1 MVLQRSCVTAV
12 LIISCLGLVARPAC
26 GLARLEE
33 SAIEKHK
40 AFLSMSFEKNAQL
53 RTIIKNVGMCAGVA
67 VAIGSAY
74 YLFKHDEVVQVV
86 PQLPTEPS
94 LEQVAKLINYHDKR
108 IAGIEQHIIGPQFGS
123 LAWVKATAG
132 HFFLSPVFFFTIL
145 EQLGVWGF
153 NKLNDIFY
161 PQTLAW
167 YIQTHTQLGVLRDQV
182 SEEGQLEKHLLP
194 GPLSLELMHHI
205 TLVDDPSKSPI
216 PVDIE
221 FHKKCII
228 DNVKSLV
235 DDMAGIIA
243 FMQYKA
249 EFWNTMQVPKMQ
261 DSMLRSI
268 IIKHNKTRSIQVQDI
283 VRYIFNFTNDT
294 CAALEKE
301 LALEQNSA
309 DAKRKLLALMKG
321 FFVEL
326 ESELIR
332 FKLIEQERLA

>member
-1 MVLQRSCVTAV
+1 MVLQRSGVAV
-12 LIISCLGLVARPAC
+12 VLMVGFLGLLFTSMQ

-40 AFLSMSFEKNAQL
+40 ISLITFFEKNAKL
-53 RTIIKNVGMCAGVA
+53 RTIIKNIGMCAGA
-67 VAIGSAY
+67 AAAIGSAY
-74 YLFKHDEVVQVV
+74 YLFKHDAVPVV
-86 PQLPTEPS
+86 PQLPAEPS
-94 LEQVAKLINYHDKR
+94 LEQIAKQVDYHDKR
-108 IAGIEQHIIGPQFGS
+108 IAGIEQHIIGPHFGS
-123 LAWVKATAG
+123 LAWFKATAG

-145 EQLGVWGF
+145 EQVGVWGF

-161 PQTLAW
+161 SSTLAW
-167 YIQTHTQLGVLRDQV
+167 YIQSHTQLGVLRDKV
-182 SEEGQLEKHLLP
+182 SEEGQLEKHLIQ
-194 GPLSLELMHHI
+194 GPLSQELMHHI
-205 TLVDDPSKSPI
+205 TLVDDPSTSPI

-228 DNVKSLV
+228 DNVKNLV
-235 DDMAGIIA
+235 DAMAGIIA

-249 EFWNTMQVPKMQ
+249 ELWNTMQVPMIQ
-261 DSMLRSI
+261 DKKLRSI
-268 IIKHNKTRSIQVQDI
+268 IIAHNQTRSIQVQEI

-294 CAALEKE
+294 CSALEKM
-301 LALEQNSA
+301 LSLEQGSS
-309 DAKRKLLALMKG
+309 DTKHSLLTLMKG